1 MALDKPKKFILYFKL
16 GDFDESINISE
27 GVLWQASAKSTISLN
42 IYPGQLLS
50 ECFVPNFRF
59 ILLFAVSIS
68 K

>member
-1 MALDKPKKFILYFKL
+1 MALDELKLYFKL

-42 IYPGQLLS
+42 IYPGQSLS
-50 ECFVPNFRF
+50 ECFVPNFGL
-59 ILLFAVSIS
+59 ILLFTVCIS